1 MKTKTHSTEQ
11 IVEERVSLR
20 FSDFSVLFEKNEYP
34 YLSHNSSMISKN
46 DPGSFFPR
54 FDHITNSEV

>member
-34 YLSHNSSMISKN
+34 SL
-46 DPGSFFPR
+46 P
-54 FDHITNSEV
+54 TNYYIFSVKGGIAWHELCR